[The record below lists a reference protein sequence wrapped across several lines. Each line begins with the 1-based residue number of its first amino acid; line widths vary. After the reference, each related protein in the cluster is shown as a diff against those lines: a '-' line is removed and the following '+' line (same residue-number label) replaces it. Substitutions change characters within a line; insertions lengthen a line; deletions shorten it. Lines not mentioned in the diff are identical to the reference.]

1 LASLAK
7 SEWRGHELNEV
18 EWWAKWA
25 ELEWVGRGCYAF
37 FSKKFREPFFNRAG
51 FLEVPQNLEGL
62 VEALEK
68 RFAERRVGPRVLVQ
82 ETPGWRPVGE
92 FLARRG
98 YRVVDSMSVMHA
110 GRGALVPNPEVDVEV
125 STRALVEWSR
135 TYLRAFYGRTVLMPA
150 VKSILKEAMVD
161 KRVSLLI
168 ARIGRDAVGCGA
180 VYRTEGVL
188 GAYCIG
194 TVPESRRR
202 NVGSTVLGAITELAR
217 RERRKVVLQAMLSDS
232 AEDFYLRNGFNRV
245 YIKSVF
251 ERV

>member
-1 LASLAK
+1 MAK

-25 ELEWVGRGCYAF
+25 ELEWVGGGCYAL

-51 FLEVPQNLEGL
+51 FLEIAQNLEDL
-62 VEALEK
+62 VETMEE
-68 RFAERRVGPRVLVQ
+68 RFAERRVKPRVLVQ

-92 FLARRG
+92 FFARRG
-98 YRVVDSMSVMHA
+98 YRVVDSMSVMQA
-110 GRGALVPNPEVDVEV
+110 GRGALVQNPEVDVEV
-125 STRALVEWSR
+125 STRSLAEWSR

-150 VKSILKEAMVD
+150 VKSILGKAIVD

-180 VYRTEGVL
+180 VYRTEGLL

-194 TVPESRRR
+194 TVPAWRRK
-202 NVGSTVLGAITELAR
+202 NVGSTVLGAIRELAR
-217 RERRKVVLQAMLSDS
+217 RERRKLILQTMLSDS
-232 AEDFYLRNGFNRV
+232 VEDFYLRNGFNRL
-245 YIKSVF
+245 YIKSVY
-251 ERV
+251 ERA